1 MKKKQ
6 SNTLDKFMVTS
17 LDIKN
22 SKLKQVKLPTGETVN
37 IPRLAYKHFVKL
49 KSLKDPDPE
58 QILSTIIDDIKPR
71 NLTRA
76 ETEFLMIHIFYHNN
90 QKDKKILDDIG
101 INLDEMT
108 ITEPVYD
115 FTFDNIRMVFSRAT
129 LKNSDIILLLKQAF
143 VDGKEIELDDLKRVE
158 LINSLYRYEIKEIE
172 RGVLQEVYVIH
183 EGDTITGF
191 NIIGE

>member
-37 IPRLAYKHFVKL
+37 IPRLAYKHFIKL
-49 KSLKDPDPE
+49 KSLKDPNPE
-58 QILSTIIDDIKPR
+58 QILSTIIDEIKPR

-115 FTFDNIRMVFSRAT
+115 FTFDNIRLVFDRAT
-129 LKNSDIILLLKQAF
+129 MKNSDIILLIKQAF
-143 VDGKEIELDDLKRVE
+143 EDGKEIELNDSKRVE
-158 LINSLYRYEIKEIE
+158 LINSLYRYEIKQVE
-172 RGVLQEVYVIH
+172 RGVLQEVYVVH

>member
-1 MKKKQ
+1 
-6 SNTLDKFMVTS
+6 MVTS